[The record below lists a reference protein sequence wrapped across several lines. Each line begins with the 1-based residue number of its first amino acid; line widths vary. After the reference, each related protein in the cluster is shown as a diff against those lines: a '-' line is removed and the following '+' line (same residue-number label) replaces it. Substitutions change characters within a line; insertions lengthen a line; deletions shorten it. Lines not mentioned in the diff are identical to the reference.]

1 LFVLDDVSQA
11 TDGAAAAARSEG
23 FHVSGVW
30 TREVPSTAEPVKGQ
44 SLAAFARA
52 QAGEFW
58 SEADGRL
65 TAGDATV
72 RCRCCIANLR

>member
-1 LFVLDDVSQA
+1 
-11 TDGAAAAARSEG
+11 
-23 FHVSGVW
+23 VW

-44 SLAAFARA
+44 SLAALARA

-65 TAGDATV
+65 AAGVATV
-72 RCRCCIANLR
+72 RCRCCVANCQFEMSRIAVVEWS